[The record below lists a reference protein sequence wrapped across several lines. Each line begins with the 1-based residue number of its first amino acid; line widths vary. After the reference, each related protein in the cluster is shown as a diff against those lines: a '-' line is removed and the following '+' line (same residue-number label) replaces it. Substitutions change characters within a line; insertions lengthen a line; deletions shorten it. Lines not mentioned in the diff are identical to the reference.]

1 MDKKRPAKIIIQ
13 QRKNFADA
21 KAKLVDNVKGLASDE
36 NPEPMP
42 ANVASR
48 FNDHL
53 KSLLAADTTKEPRAK
68 FGSFE
73 GKVSTFLGIAP
84 SQTENRNDALAQGLQ
99 DGTRHV
105 PTYLAGAADKYPEGV
120 AHISDGLM
128 IKAKRP
134 GGNNE

>member
-1 MDKKRPAKIIIQ
+1 MDKKRPAKIIMQ

-21 KAKLVDNVKGLASDE
+21 KSKLVDHVKE
-36 NPEPMP
+36 NYVEP
-42 ANVASR
+42 
-48 FNDHL
+48 L
-53 KSLLAADTTKEPRAK
+53 KADPSEPKKPRAK

-99 DGTRHV
+99 DGARHV

-120 AHISDGLM
+120 TPISDGLM
-128 IKAKRP
+128 IKAKRS
-134 GGNNE
+134 GGSNE

>member
-1 MDKKRPAKIIIQ
+1 MDKKRPAKIIMQ

-21 KAKLVDNVKGLASDE
+21 KSKLVDHVKE
-36 NPEPMP
+36 NYVEP
-42 ANVASR
+42 
-48 FNDHL
+48 L
-53 KSLLAADTTKEPRAK
+53 KSDPNEVKEPRAK

-99 DGTRHV
+99 DGARHV

-120 AHISDGLM
+120 TPISDGL
-128 IKAKRP
+128 ILKAKRS

>member
-1 MDKKRPAKIIIQ
+1 MQ
-13 QRKNFADA
+13 QRKNFAAA
-21 KAKLVDNVKGLASDE
+21 KSKLVDHVKE
-36 NPEPMP
+36 NYVEP
-42 ANVASR
+42 
-48 FNDHL
+48 L
-53 KSLLAADTTKEPRAK
+53 KGDPNEVKEPRAK

-99 DGTRHV
+99 DGARHV

>member
-1 MDKKRPAKIIIQ
+1 MDKKRPAKIIMQ

-21 KAKLVDNVKGLASDE
+21 KSKLVDHVKE
-36 NPEPMP
+36 NYVEP
-42 ANVASR
+42 
-48 FNDHL
+48 L
-53 KSLLAADTTKEPRAK
+53 KGDPNEVKEPRAK
-68 FGSFE
+68 LGSFE

-99 DGTRHV
+99 DGSRHV

-120 AHISDGLM
+120 AHISDGLS

>member
-1 MDKKRPAKIIIQ
+1 MDKKRPAKIIMQ

-21 KAKLVDNVKGLASDE
+21 KAKLVDHVKE
-36 NPEPMP
+36 NYVEP
-42 ANVASR
+42 
-48 FNDHL
+48 F
-53 KSLLAADTTKEPRAK
+53 KADPNEVKEPRAK

-99 DGTRHV
+99 DGARHV

-120 AHISDGLM
+120 TPISDGLM
-128 IKAKRP
+128 IKAKKP

>member
-1 MDKKRPAKIIIQ
+1 MDKKRPAKIIMQ
-13 QRKNFADA
+13 QRKYFAAA
-21 KAKLVDNVKGLASDE
+21 KSKLVDHVKE
-36 NPEPMP
+36 TYVEP
-42 ANVASR
+42 
-48 FNDHL
+48 F
-53 KSLLAADTTKEPRAK
+53 KADPNEPKEPRAP

-99 DGTRHV
+99 DGSRHV